1 MRHIPNILS
10 ALRLVLLPVF
20 LYFASQDQFV
30 TAGVLITVISLTD
43 LLDGYLARRHHW
55 VSQLGKVLD
64 PLADKLTQISV
75 IIVFFLH
82 LPQYRWI
89 FWVLLGKEAVML
101 IGAAILLHQGVK
113 LPGAAMWGKVATAL
127 FYLTAVLVLLFPALP
142 TVLVTALFIASAV
155 TAVVS
160 VALYIPQYIRYR
172 RTAAH

>member
-20 LYFASQDQFV
+20 LYFASQGQFV

-43 LLDGYLARRHHW
+43 LLDGYLARRNHW

-89 FWVLLGKEAVML
+89 FWVLLGKETVML

-142 TVLVTALFIASAV
+142 AVLVTALFIASAV

-160 VALYIPQYIRYR
+160 VALYVPQYIRYR